1 MLKANAVGGSGSR
14 IWSSDGE
21 GFGGGP
27 PLSPILPPMPST
39 QPSSPRFL
47 QLEPCSTSLR
57 SVARYCAS
65 LRSLLLRSLRSL
77 RLASL
82 VAFAR
87 FARCAD
93 RRARRSLRE
102 VPEAAGAAAVTLRH
116 APPPLWGEGMTDRD
130 GRDDSVVTC
139 RPLSGAPRST
149 ISVVGATRYVEARAR
164 TNVRRGVGQG
174 PAT

>member
-27 PLSPILPPMPST
+27 PLSPILPPMPSK

-57 SVARYCAS
+57 SVHGTARRFAPCFFGRFAPCAS
-65 LRSLLLRSLRSL
+65 LRSLPS
-77 RLASL
+77 LASL
-82 VAFAR
+82 AAQIDAR
-87 FARCAD
+87 VDPCGNPGRSRC
-93 RRARRSLRE
+93 RSRDA
-102 VPEAAGAAAVTLRH
+102 PA

>member
-1 MLKANAVGGSGSR
+1 MLKANEVGGSGSR

-27 PLSPILPPMPST
+27 PLSPILPPMPSK
-39 QPSSPRFL
+39 QPPSPRFL
-47 QLEPCSTSLR
+47 QLARRFAPCTVLRVASLLAS
-57 SVARYCAS
+57 SVAS
-65 LRSLLLRSLRSL
+65 LPAPRFARCLRSLRSL
-77 RLASL
+77 RGSTRASILAGSPGSS
-82 VAFAR
+82 
-87 FARCAD
+87 RC
-93 RRARRSLRE
+93 RSRDA
-102 VPEAAGAAAVTLRH
+102 PA
-116 APPPLWGEGMTDRD
+116 APPPLWGEGMTDRK

-164 TNVRRGVGQG
+164 TDVRREVGQG